1 MSERQN
7 VACGHVT
14 LTFVKAF
21 QVWLSSGRIIGLPG
35 RYLVGA
41 TFSESFPPRRVT
53 IQTATSMFGVTKDYY
68 SKVR

>member
-7 VACGHVT
+7 IACGHVA
-14 LTFVKAF
+14 LTFAKAF
-21 QVWLSSGRIIGLPG
+21 QVWLCPGCIIGLPG

-41 TFSESFPPRRVT
+41 TLSESFPPRRVT
-53 IQTATSMFGVTKDYY
+53 IHTATSMFGVTKDYY